1 MKLLFNS
8 TTLCLALAAVM
19 VTHQLT
25 SSSSSSSLAH
35 AFQSSQQQHI
45 IRIQPSTS
53 SSSSTAIH
61 LASRKGN
68 RGPKRSISENTS
80 KRIRPQVNDV
90 LDGITSPPEFPN
102 SVDPTDLP
110 SGPISADP
118 LTPFVHT
125 IVRAADMRKGSDIVA
140 LRVTQCSSLTNFVI
154 IISGTS
160 RPQNQ
165 AIANSIKND
174 VEELYNGK
182 RCLGKGIPEGSADSG
197 WILLDYGE
205 VMVHVM
211 TPKSR
216 LFYDMEGQWV
226 ERGGEY
232 LDLSDVLVDEIMM
245 GASGVG
251 NGALVGVN
259 DEDVEEDEE
268 YEEKEE
274 EEQTMRER
282 LDVEKEIDPFWS

>member
-19 VTHQLT
+19 ATHQLT
-25 SSSSSSSLAH
+25 SSSSSLAH

-45 IRIQPSTS
+45 IRIQPSKS
-53 SSSSTAIH
+53 SSTSTAIH

-102 SVDPTDLP
+102 SVDPSDLP
-110 SGPISADP
+110 SGPISDDP

-245 GASGVG
+245 GGGVG
-251 NGALVGVN
+251 GGGALGGVD
-259 DEDVEEDEE
+259 DEDVEDDDD
-268 YEEKEE
+268 YEEEEEE

>member
-1 MKLLFNS
+1 
-8 TTLCLALAAVM
+8 
-19 VTHQLT
+19 
-25 SSSSSSSLAH
+25 
-35 AFQSSQQQHI
+35 
-45 IRIQPSTS
+45 
-53 SSSSTAIH
+53 
-61 LASRKGN
+61 
-68 RGPKRSISENTS
+68 
-80 KRIRPQVNDV
+80 
-90 LDGITSPPEFPN
+90 
-102 SVDPTDLP
+102 
-110 SGPISADP
+110 
-118 LTPFVHT
+118 
-125 IVRAADMRKGSDIVA
+125 MRKGSDIVA

-245 GASGVG
+245 GGG
-251 NGALVGVN
+251 GGIGGALGGVD
-259 DEDVEEDEE
+259 DEDVEDDDD
-268 YEEKEE
+268 YEEEEEE

>member
-1 MKLLFNS
+1 
-8 TTLCLALAAVM
+8 
-19 VTHQLT
+19 
-25 SSSSSSSLAH
+25 
-35 AFQSSQQQHI
+35 
-45 IRIQPSTS
+45 
-53 SSSSTAIH
+53 
-61 LASRKGN
+61 
-68 RGPKRSISENTS
+68 
-80 KRIRPQVNDV
+80 
-90 LDGITSPPEFPN
+90 
-102 SVDPTDLP
+102 
-110 SGPISADP
+110 
-118 LTPFVHT
+118 
-125 IVRAADMRKGSDIVA
+125 MRKGSDIVA

-174 VEELYNGK
+174 VEELYDGK

-232 LDLSDVLVDEIMM
+232 LDLSDVLVDEMM
-245 GASGVG
+245 MAGGVG
-251 NGALVGVN
+251 SGGVGGVN
-259 DEDVEEDEE
+259 DEDVEEDDE
-268 YEEKEE
+268 EEKDDEEE

>member
-1 MKLLFNS
+1 
-8 TTLCLALAAVM
+8 
-19 VTHQLT
+19 
-25 SSSSSSSLAH
+25 
-35 AFQSSQQQHI
+35 
-45 IRIQPSTS
+45 
-53 SSSSTAIH
+53 
-61 LASRKGN
+61 
-68 RGPKRSISENTS
+68 
-80 KRIRPQVNDV
+80 
-90 LDGITSPPEFPN
+90 
-102 SVDPTDLP
+102 
-110 SGPISADP
+110 
-118 LTPFVHT
+118 
-125 IVRAADMRKGSDIVA
+125 MRKGSDIVA

-165 AIANSIKND
+165 AIANSIKID
-174 VEELYNGK
+174 VEELYEGK

-232 LDLSDVLVDEIMM
+232 LDLSDVLVDEMM
-245 GASGVG
+245 MSGAGVG
-251 NGALVGVN
+251 GVALGGVN
-259 DEDVEEDEE
+259 DEDVVDDG
-268 YEEKEE
+268 EE
-274 EEQTMRER
+274 EEEGEQTMRER